1 MFFLTFIYDDF
12 NKYLNRLNISDFKN
26 YFRDKLPQDFIDNY
40 WDIDKLKKEDTS
52 LNLQMVKNSDEQY
65 SDYTNIQRIFINLMK
80 RKYSNIDKA
89 TTYDDLVEYS

>member
-1 MFFLTFIYDDF
+1 M
-12 NKYLNRLNISDFKN
+12 NISDFKN

-40 WDIDKLKKEDTS
+40 WDTDKLKKEDTS
-52 LNLQMVKNSDEQY
+52 LNLSMVQNYDIQY
-65 SDYTNIQRIFINLMK
+65 PNYTNIQRIFINLMR

>member
-1 MFFLTFIYDDF
+1 LFFLTFIYDDF